1 MLDALAAYERY
12 FIRISTTTAP
22 TAMTTMMA
30 KKITCRMVLGQPRYL
45 TKPATTLIAIATIT
59 IPNTYESSEW
69 RRTARRI

>member
-1 MLDALAAYERY
+1 MLDVLAACERY

-22 TAMTTMMA
+22 TEMTTMMTT
-30 KKITCRMVLGQPRYL
+30 KITRWIVLGRPRYL

-59 IPNTYESSEW
+59 IPNTYERSEW